1 MTTQQRPDIY
11 FFNPTCEYAVAN
23 GNASWQPNR
32 LLQKM
37 ESDLDTLPLFFA
49 QPNDIVLVRKQPSEN
64 FLTRLKS
71 MGILPPR
78 FMLPE
83 DALKATANGEKL
95 NRLMPW
101 GWSPAAHK
109 LLAPLKESCSASFLN
124 SPVANWNSAKKEF
137 YSKKFS
143 LGILENLLP
152 LLPREKVLPPEKLPR
167 VVTARNEFQ
176 QLIEQWGK
184 LMVKAPWSSSG
195 RGLQPITK
203 IPVVPKVW
211 EKLMGIVNEQG
222 YAIAEPLLD
231 KALDMSLQFELK
243 AGKINY
249 LGRSIFLTNKKGQYQ
264 GNFLKGLP
272 KNILPE
278 TKKIAEELPEM
289 LKTPLIKI
297 LEESPFSENYEG
309 NFGVDVLIYR
319 DEEGQPR
326 VNPCLEINVRQN
338 MGLLSLH
345 LEKYLA
351 PGSNGMFKT
360 FYQKD
365 TAFLAFVNEMKEK
378 YPPVISGS
386 QIAEGFFPL
395 TEATSDAQFG
405 AYIIAEKSGGL
416 TER

>member
-1 MTTQQRPDIY
+1 MSEKKYPDVY
-11 FFNPTCEYAVAN
+11 FFNPTCEYAVSN
-23 GNASWQPNR
+23 GYASWQPNR

-49 QPNDIVLVRKQPSEN
+49 QPNDVVLVRKMLSKN
-64 FLTRLKS
+64 FLRNMEKL
-71 MGILPPR
+71 GILLPH
-78 FMLPE
+78 FMQLE
-83 DALKATANGEKL
+83 EALKTNENGVKL
-95 NRLMPW
+95 NRLLPW

-109 LLAPLKESCSASFLN
+109 LLGPLKESCSASFLN
-124 SPVANWNSAKKEF
+124 SPVANWDSTQKEF

-152 LLPREKVLPPEKLPR
+152 LLPKEKVLPPEMLPR
-167 VVTARNEFQ
+167 VVTARDEFQ

-203 IPVVPKVW
+203 TPVVPKVW

-231 KALDMSLQFELK
+231 KVLDMALQFEMK
-243 AGKINY
+243 AGNINY
-249 LGRSIFLTNKKGQYQ
+249 LGKSIFLTDKKGQYQ
-264 GNFLKGLP
+264 GNFLKGMP

-278 TKKIAEELPEM
+278 TKEIAEELPEM

-297 LEESPFSENYEG
+297 LEESAFSENYEG
-309 NFGVDVLIYR
+309 NFGVDLLIYR
-319 DEEGQPR
+319 DEEGQLR

-345 LEKYLA
+345 LERYLA

-365 TAFLAFVNEMKEK
+365 TLFSAFADEMKEK
-378 YPPVISGS
+378 YPPVISNS

-395 TEATSDAQFG
+395 TEVTSYAQFG
-405 AYIIAEKSGGL
+405 AYIIAGKNL
-416 TER
+416 V